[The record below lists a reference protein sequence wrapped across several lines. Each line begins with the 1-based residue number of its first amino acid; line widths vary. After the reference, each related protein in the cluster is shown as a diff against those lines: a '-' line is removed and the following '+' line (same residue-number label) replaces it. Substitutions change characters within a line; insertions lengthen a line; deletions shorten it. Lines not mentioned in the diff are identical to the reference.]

1 MVLLIFVGV
10 WVAVLVPPALRARA
24 EGHPGD
30 SVGAFDRRLAILR
43 RTGGFAASESAR
55 IASPHAQDVMRPV
68 ADARHVDVVRR
79 RREVLVWLLAGMGA
93 TLVLGLLPPLRPL
106 LLLHLL
112 LDVVF
117 AGYVAL
123 LVQLRTVA
131 AQRDQKVRYLPNRV
145 VMAAPGPTLRRVA
158 SK

>member
-30 SVGAFDRRLAILR
+30 SVGAFDRRLAVLR
-43 RTGGFAASESAR
+43 RTGGFA
-55 IASPHAQDVMRPV
+55 SPATTSLQSPISKVVMRPV
-68 ADARHVDVVRR
+68 ADAKRGDVQRR
-79 RREVLVWLLAGMGA
+79 RREVLMWLLAGMGA

-106 LLLHLL
+106 LVLHLL

-123 LVQLRTVA
+123 LVQLRNLGE
-131 AQRDQKVRYLPNRV
+131 QRNSKVRYLPNRAV
-145 VMAAPGPTLRRVA
+145 VAAPGPTLRRAA

>member
-1 MVLLIFVGV
+1 M
-10 WVAVLVPPALRARA
+10 
-24 EGHPGD
+24 
-30 SVGAFDRRLAILR
+30 GAFDRRLAVLR
-43 RTGGFAASESAR
+43 RTGGCS
-55 IASPHAQDVMRPV
+55 SPAPIPLDSTTSRVVMRPA
-68 ADARHVDVVRR
+68 ADARRGDVQRR

-106 LLLHLL
+106 LVLHLL

-123 LVQLRTVA
+123 LVQLRNLSE
-131 AQRDQKVRYLPNRV
+131 QRGLKVRYLPNRTV
-145 VMAAPGPTLRRVA
+145 VAAPGPTLRRAA